1 MSRLVPLALTVL
13 LAIAAPAYAAGGGD
27 GGGGGSGGSSS
38 GGSSSGGKSSGSS
51 NGASGS
57 GANASPAAKNCKTGQ
72 VWNKKSKKCVKAQSG
87 VLPDE
92 ELYQQGRALAK
103 EARYDWA
110 IAVLSTIQDQQDPRV
125 LNYLGYS
132 NRKAGRLDIGITY
145 YQKALAI
152 DPNFNLAREYLG
164 EGYLAAG
171 RVDLAMAQLE
181 AIAKSCG
188 TTCEEYQELNAA
200 INAGH

>member
-1 MSRLVPLALTVL
+1 MSRLVPLALTAL
-13 LAIAAPAYAAGGGD
+13 LALAAPAYAAGGGGD
-27 GGGGGSGGSSS
+27 GGSGGSSS
-38 GGSSSGGKSSGSS
+38 GGSSSGGKSTGSGS
-51 NGASGS
+51 GASGS
-57 GANASPAAKNCKTGQ
+57 GANASPSTKNCKSGQ

-92 ELYQQGRALAK
+92 DLYQQGRALAK

-110 IAVLSTIQDQQDPRV
+110 IEVLSAIQDQEDPRV

-132 NRKAGRLDIGITY
+132 NRKAGRLDVGITY

-181 AIAKSCG
+181 AIGKSCG
-188 TTCEEYQELNAA
+188 TSCEEYQDLQAA
-200 INAGH
+200 IKAVQ